1 MFSKR
6 RKTGFSGGSGVNNP
20 PTKAGDMGLISD
32 PVRSHVSA
40 ELLSPCTTTAE
51 PVL

>member
-20 PTKAGDMGLISD
+20 LAKAGDMGLLSD
-32 PVRSHVSA
+32 PVRSHMSP
-40 ELLSPCTTTAE
+40 ELLSPCTTTTE